1 MTLRTASLAL
11 AAGLTCAAPAV
22 ALAAPT
28 VPTHAPAAHVERA
41 APATAPRP
49 AASTDAARYADR
61 EAQSGQVSSYE
72 GGSVVIV
79 LSGGALLVLLLVVLL
94 IA

>member
-1 MTLRTASLAL
+1 MSLRTASLAL
-11 AAGLTCAAPAV
+11 AAGLTCAAPAI

-28 VPTHAPAAHVERA
+28 APTHTPAAHVERA
-41 APATAPRP
+41 ERATVPRP
-49 AASTDAARYADR
+49 AASADAAQYADR
-61 EAQSGQVSSYE
+61 EAQSGQAASYE

-79 LSGGALLVLLLVVLL
+79 LSGGALLVLLLVALL